1 MISRLKIPIT
11 QQCRTNWT
19 TFQAQMS
26 GDYKIKQYIY
36 FRGDNLDQWHEF
48 IENQDIF
55 CFPTASHISYTRK
68 SYLKES
74 KKKWKHKTY
83 LICRTDKY
91 KVSYARRYAFTYHI
105 HIEATQMKDPEQ
117 FTTGYTKICIQLLPA
132 WPTTVICVYARMPR
146 YFGPMTPV

>member
-11 QQCRTNWT
+11 QQCRPNRT
-19 TFQAQMS
+19 TFQTQMS
-26 GDYKIKQYIY
+26 GDYKIKQCIY
-36 FRGDNLDQWHEF
+36 FRGENLDQWHEF

-68 SYLKES
+68 SYLKQS
-74 KKKWKHKTY
+74 RKRKHKTY

-117 FTTGYTKICIQLLPA
+117 FMTGCTKICIQLITA
-132 WPTTVICVYARMPR
+132 WPTTVICVHARKLR
-146 YFGPMTPV
+146 